1 MGRLLKNIPNFITIF
16 RIVASV
22 PLLLLPPLTVPFYVL
37 YTICGFSDVLD
48 GTVARRW
55 HLQSALGA
63 RLDSLADLLF
73 WGIVL
78 IRVLP
83 VLWPRFGLPELVML
97 CVIAALRLVN
107 YGVALAKF
115 HAFPALHTW
124 LNKLTA
130 CGLFAAAYLLH
141 WVPLR
146 VIAVILFV
154 IALAAVGEELMIHL
168 TSQELKPDVHSLRA
182 ARSKGKK
189 ET

>member
-1 MGRLLKNIPNFITIF
+1 MGRFFKNIPNLITIF
-16 RIVASV
+16 RIAAAL
-22 PLLLLPPLTVPFYVL
+22 PLLLLPPLTAPFYVL

-48 GTVARRW
+48 GAVARHW
-55 HLQSALGA
+55 HLQSGFGA

-73 WGIVL
+73 WAIVL
-78 IRVLP
+78 LRVLP
-83 VLWPRFGLPELVML
+83 VIWPRLGAAEIAML
-97 CVIAALRLVN
+97 CIIAVLRLVN

-146 VIAVILFV
+146 IIAVVLFV
-154 IALAAVGEELMIHL
+154 IALAAVGEELVIHL
-168 TSQELKPDVHSLRA
+168 TSKDLKSDVHSLRV
-182 ARSKGKK
+182 ARDKGPKCP
-189 ET
+189 